1 MINYSLK
8 CSNKHSFESWFQ
20 SADAFEKLQNAGMV
34 TCAICGSTQVTKAI
48 MAPRVNTASTPAP
61 MAQPNA
67 APETAQKP
75 LQEPPHPAQ
84 QALKDFKAQMEK
96 NADYVGS
103 DFAQEARDMHYGLT
117 PERAIY
123 GEAKATEAKK
133 LVEEGIPVAPLPF
146 DPKRKTN

>member
-8 CSNKHSFESWFQ
+8 CSNKHSFDSWFQ

-48 MAPRVNTASTPAP
+48 MAPRVNTASAPAP

-96 NADYVGS
+96 MPIMS
-103 DFAQEARDMHYGLT
+103 DPILLKRL
-117 PERAIY
+117 
-123 GEAKATEAKK
+123 
-133 LVEEGIPVAPLPF
+133 GICIT
-146 DPKRKTN
+146 D

>member
-8 CSNKHSFESWFQ
+8 CSNNHSFDSWFQ

-34 TCAICGSTQVTKAI
+34 TCAICGSTHVTKAI
-48 MAPRVNTASTPAP
+48 MAPRVNTASAPAT

-67 APETAQKP
+67 VPGTAQKP

-84 QALKDFKAQMEK
+84 QALKDFKAHMEK

-117 PERAIY
+117 PERANLRRSQSY
-123 GEAKATEAKK
+123 RGKK
-133 LVEEGIPVAPLPF
+133 TCRRGDTRRPSAL
-146 DPKRKTN
+146 

>member
-1 MINYSLK
+1 
-8 CSNKHSFESWFQ
+8 
-20 SADAFEKLQNAGMV
+20 
-34 TCAICGSTQVTKAI
+34 
-48 MAPRVNTASTPAP
+48 MAPRVNTASAPAP

-84 QALKDFKAQMEK
+84 QALKDFKAHMEK

-103 DFAQEARDMHYGLT
+103 DFVQEARDMHYGLT

>member
-8 CSNKHSFESWFQ
+8 CSNKHSFDSWFQ

-48 MAPRVNTASTPAP
+48 MAPRVNTASAPAP

-75 LQEPPHPAQ
+75 LQEPPI
-84 QALKDFKAQMEK
+84 LR
-96 NADYVGS
+96 N
-103 DFAQEARDMHYGLT
+103 RL
-117 PERAIY
+117 
-123 GEAKATEAKK
+123 
-133 LVEEGIPVAPLPF
+133 
-146 DPKRKTN
+146 